1 MRPVAVPLLFV
12 ALIAVGG
19 CTPMRWEHLS
29 LSGAAAQEE
38 SGTCRQAAWSEAQ
51 RQSLYG
57 GFGAFP
63 SRWVRGRD
71 GRMYLADPWT
81 SQRQANAFFLEAQLY
96 DFCMR
101 NKGFRLVPA
110 G

>member
-1 MRPVAVPLLFV
+1 MRRTSLPIVVTVMLA
-12 ALIAVGG
+12 AGA

-29 LSGAAAQEE
+29 LSGDAAQAE
-38 SGTCRQAAWSEAQ
+38 SGECRQAAWGEAQ
-51 RQSLYG
+51 RQSFYS

-81 SQRQANAFFLEAQLY
+81 SQRHANAFFLEAQLY

>member
-1 MRPVAVPLLFV
+1 MRWIALPVVLL
-12 ALIAVGG
+12 ALIAAAG

-29 LSGAAAQEE
+29 LSGADALKE
-38 SGTCRQAAWSEAQ
+38 SGECRQAAWSEAQ
-51 RQSLYG
+51 RQSFYG

-81 SQRQANAFFLEAQLY
+81 SHRHANAFFLESQLY